1 MSKNEILN
9 YVRNM
14 RENVDI
20 SRLENMLDE
29 LIKTMEAAKPA
40 ASVPPSVNATK
51 LPSEMKKN
59 KK

>member
-29 LIKTMEAAKPA
+29 LIKTVEVAKPVTP
-40 ASVPPSVNATK
+40 VPPSTNATK